1 MNSTFS
7 SNAASSNATTELSGF
22 ITNVTSVRGLYQSES
37 YPTLTIVSSV
47 YVQLFSVFCAFLACF
62 ISLHQIYCHLKH
74 YTCFSEQRYIVRIL
88 TIVPAYSVY
97 SFTSLMLALHA
108 RVNSTFVE
116 PIHDI
121 AEAIY
126 CFLALC
132 YQYLGGEGSIMLELN
147 GKTIGFFYGTCCFAG
162 KPYTIL
168 FLRFCKV
175 ATLQYTFIK
184 PFTSILS
191 IVLLVV
197 KKYTV
202 GDFNP
207 TSGYLYLFLINNL
220 TVTLALYGL
229 LLFYFATREQLRP
242 FSPILKFATI
252 KAIIFFS
259 FWQDVLFSILEW
271 THVIHGTSQFS
282 AILITTAC
290 KNVLICFELVLT
302 AIALRYA
309 FPYSIYV
316 MHHPP
321 RLVLEMPDAGSDW
334 TTGLGDPGT
343 VDFKPQ
349 TVAVNKKLQTLR
361 TDLLVGTAAFTDRVP
376 GQGRE
381 PSLPWD
387 IADPHETTDDDQLEH
402 TVWDSRSSG
411 APLASISAG
420 LKSSIDPR
428 DIFVDAVHNFHPNY
442 RHYTQ
447 TRLDDVT

>member
-1 MNSTFS
+1 M
-7 SNAASSNATTELSGF
+7 NATLSLHDTPVNTTLGISGSIERVSQLPGF
-22 ITNVTSVRGLYQSES
+22 YPPKS
-37 YPTLTIVSSV
+37 YPTSTLVSSI
-47 YVQLFSVFCAFLACF
+47 YAQLFSGFCALLACF

-88 TIVPAYSVY
+88 TIVPAYAVY

-108 RVNSTFVE
+108 KMNSTYVE

-197 KKYTV
+197 KRYTV
-202 GDFNP
+202 GDFSP

-259 FWQDVLFSILEW
+259 FWQDVLFSILKW
-271 THVIHGTSQFS
+271 THMIHGTGEFS
-282 AILITTAC
+282 AVLITAAC

-316 MHHPP
+316 M
-321 RLVLEMPDAGSDW
+321 
-334 TTGLGDPGT
+334 
-343 VDFKPQ
+343 Q
-349 TVAVNKKLQTLR
+349 
-361 TDLLVGTAAFTDRVP
+361 
-376 GQGRE
+376 
-381 PSLPWD
+381 
-387 IADPHETTDDDQLEH
+387 
-402 TVWDSRSSG
+402 
-411 APLASISAG
+411 
-420 LKSSIDPR
+420 
-428 DIFVDAVHNFHPNY
+428 
-442 RHYTQ
+442 
-447 TRLDDVT
+447 